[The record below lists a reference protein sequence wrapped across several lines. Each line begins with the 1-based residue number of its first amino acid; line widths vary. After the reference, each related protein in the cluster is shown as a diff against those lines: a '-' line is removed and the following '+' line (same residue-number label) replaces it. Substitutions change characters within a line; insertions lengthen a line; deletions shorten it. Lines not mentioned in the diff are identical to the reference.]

1 MRFRVVDVL
10 RLAFLALLIANLG
23 RIPVVSA
30 ETRDAPIFLN
40 DVAVGLLLIAG
51 LVAAMQRRR
60 FDLDATA
67 ALAILFAAVGG
78 ISALVAIPRFGLSVF
93 QFLFSVAYL
102 ARWLVYFGIYL
113 VVINYV
119 RRADIPAVWSTIEKT
134 ILAFSAFGI
143 VQAIFLPRFAQLVY
157 PDSSVIIDW
166 DDQGHRLVSTFL
178 DPNFAGAFIALALLI
193 LLARLAYGARVAR
206 WKLAVLLAALAMT
219 VSRSSFLALIA
230 GATVILLVR
239 GLSRRLLRVGGLLL
253 LLALPFLPL
262 AISFGQRFNKFSID
276 ASAMTRVVNWLRALR
291 VLADNLVIGVGFNTY
306 GFVQQT
312 YGYEMGAKA
321 SFSLDGGVLFIAVMT
336 GLVGVSVYGAMVW
349 TIMRRCRKTWRDE
362 GRNAEDRGLALG
374 IGAVTVAMLVHSV
387 FINSLLF
394 PFLMEPI
401 WVLWGLSYVL
411 GRVDAG
417 LLDSPVGRRLSSTA

>member
-1 MRFRVVDVL
+1 
-10 RLAFLALLIANLG
+10 
-23 RIPVVSA
+23 
-30 ETRDAPIFLN
+30 
-40 DVAVGLLLIAG
+40 
-51 LVAAMQRRR
+51 
-60 FDLDATA
+60 
-67 ALAILFAAVGG
+67 
-78 ISALVAIPRFGLSVF
+78 
-93 QFLFSVAYL
+93 
-102 ARWLVYFGIYL
+102 
-113 VVINYV
+113 
-119 RRADIPAVWSTIEKT
+119 
-134 ILAFSAFGI
+134 
-143 VQAIFLPRFAQLVY
+143 
-157 PDSSVIIDW
+157 
-166 DDQGHRLVSTFL
+166 L

-262 AISFGQRFNKFSID
+262 AISFGQRFNKFSVD

-306 GFVQQT
+306 GFVQQA

-349 TIMRRCRKTWRDE
+349 TIMRRCRRTWRDE

-411 GRVDAG
+411 GRVDAD
-417 LLDSPVGRRLSSTA
+417 LLDGPVGRRLSSTA